1 MPHPRIAPFILKVRK
16 PDKTLQCPTSHS
28 QVVEG
33 ISQQAL
39 FQNMES
45 HTSSTRLAGTISD

>member
-1 MPHPRIAPFILKVRK
+1 MPHPRIALFILKVRK